1 MVPKVLRV
9 GGSEGPGYAG
19 AYPAGVSGP
28 RVGTLTGGLLFG
40 GATIPPF
47 AEHITKKHLA
57 KEDILSVEQIMNAA
71 GDTYGE
77 AYDPN
82 AMIDKL
88 ESGDVILPERI
99 E

>member
-1 MVPKVLRV
+1 M
-9 GGSEGPGYAG
+9 
-19 AYPAGVSGP
+19 
-28 RVGTLTGGLLFG
+28 
-40 GATIPPF
+40 
-47 AEHITKKHLA
+47 TKKHLA
-57 KEDILSVEQIMNAA
+57 KKDILSAEQIMDMS
-71 GDTYGE
+71 GDAYAE